1 MPPPARPGAGSPRP
15 AGRLREIAELPGPRG
30 LPLLGNLLQI
40 DRRRVHRDVERWAR
54 EHGPLFRFRI
64 AGRRFVAVADHALVA
79 EVLRDRPAGFR
90 RTTRL
95 EEIWTEMGFER
106 GVFGANG
113 DDWQRQRR
121 MVMAAFDPAH
131 VRAYFPALHRVALRL
146 GERWRPAAR
155 AGTAIDLRADLMRFT
170 VDAITGLAFGT
181 PTDTLGADDDV
192 IQRHLDRVFPA
203 LARRMFAPLPLW
215 RLVRLPADRRLERSA
230 AEVRA
235 AVAGFVDAARGR
247 LAAEPARRAA
257 PANLLEA
264 MIVAADAGGLDDRDV
279 AGNALTMLLAGEDTT
294 ANTLAWLLHLLA
306 RHPAA
311 LGRATAEVR
320 RLAPDARVLDLER
333 LGALD
338 YVQACIDEAMRL
350 KPVAP
355 LQVVQA
361 VRDSAVA
368 DVRVPAGT
376 LLWCVMR
383 RDSVDE
389 AHFPNASSFEPA
401 RWLGDGAPGA
411 APAAAGARRVSM
423 PFGAGPRIC
432 PGRYLALLEM
442 KTALAVLLASFD
454 VVAVD
459 APGGGEADEL
469 LSFTMAPVGLRMRLH
484 ERAA

>member
-1 MPPPARPGAGSPRP
+1 MPPSFPDGAARPAAP
-15 AGRLREIAELPGPRG
+15 ALREIAGLPGPRG
-30 LPLLGNLLQI
+30 LPLLGNLLQL
-40 DRRRVHRDVERWAR
+40 DRARPHQAVEAWAR
-54 EHGPLFRFRI
+54 EFGPLFRLRI

-79 EVLRDRPAGFR
+79 AVLRDRPAGFR

-95 EEIWTEMGFER
+95 EEIWNEMGFER

-113 DDWQRQRR
+113 DDWRRQRP

-146 GERWRPAAR
+146 EARWRRAAR
-155 AGTAIDLRADLMRFT
+155 AGAAVDLRADLMRYT

-181 PTDTLGADDDV
+181 ETNTLEGGEDV
-192 IQRHLDRVFPA
+192 IQRHLDLIFPA

-215 RLVRLPADRRLERSA
+215 RLVRLPSDRRLERGA

-235 AVAGFVDAARGR
+235 AIDGFVAAARAR
-247 LAAEPARRAA
+247 LDADPGRRAA
-257 PANLLEA
+257 PRNLLEA
-264 MIVAADAGGLDDRDV
+264 MVAAADAGGLDDRDV

-294 ANTLAWLLHLLA
+294 ANTLAWALHLLA
-306 RHPAA
+306 RHPQA
-311 LGRATAEVR
+311 LARAVDEVR
-320 RLAPDARVLDLER
+320 RVAPDPAALTLER

-338 YVQACIDEAMRL
+338 WLQACLDETMRL

-361 VRDSAVA
+361 VRDGVVG
-368 DVRVPAGT
+368 DLRVPAGT
-376 LLWCVMR
+376 LLWCLLR
-383 RDSVDE
+383 HDSLDE
-389 AHFPNASSFEPA
+389 RHFPRAAAFEPA
-401 RWLGDGAPGA
+401 RWLEGA
-411 APAAAGARRVSM
+411 AAAGGGHAGARRVSM

-442 KTALAVLLASFD
+442 KTALAVLLASCD
-454 VVAVD
+454 VVAVE
-459 APGGGEADEL
+459 APGGGEAAEV
-469 LSFTMAPVGLRMRLH
+469 LSFTMAPAALRMTLR